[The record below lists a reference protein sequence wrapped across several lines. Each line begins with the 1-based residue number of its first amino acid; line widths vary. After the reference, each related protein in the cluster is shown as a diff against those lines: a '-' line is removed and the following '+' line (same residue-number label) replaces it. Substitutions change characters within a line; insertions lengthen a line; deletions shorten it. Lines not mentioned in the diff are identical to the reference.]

1 MDQNIANR
9 LYEKRKAFGFSQ
21 EELAEKLGVSRQAVS
36 KWERGESSPDTEN
49 LIALAKLYGISLD
62 ELVFGEEKKNEKK
75 ESEEKD
81 EVKINFSGIHVNDK
95 SGEKV
100 DINWDGIHID
110 TKDANVHIDKNG
122 IKNSHIF
129 SSDTASKTHRFFKK
143 FPYPLFVI
151 AAYLMFGAY
160 GVCGG
165 WALGWLVFLTIP
177 LYYTLV
183 SAIANKDPR
192 HFAYPVLAVL
202 IYLYLGLF
210 ESLWHPYWLIFLTI
224 PLYYFLASFI
234 KELIR
239 KIS

>member
-1 MDQNIANR
+1 MDQNIPNR

-49 LIALAKLYGISLD
+49 LIALATLYGISLD
-62 ELVFGEEKKNEKK
+62 ELVFGEKKARSEK
-75 ESEEKD
+75 KD

-95 SGEKV
+95 NGEKV

-110 TKDANVHIDKNG
+110 AKDSNIHIDKSD
-122 IKNSHIF
+122 IKNGHIF
-129 SSDTASKTHRFFKK
+129 SSDVSVSNTHRFFKK

-183 SAIANKDPR
+183 SAIANKDPN

-210 ESLWHPYWLIFLTI
+210 ESLWHPHWLIFLTI
-224 PLYYFLASFI
+224 PIYYFLASFI
-234 KELIR
+234 KELIK